1 MKNLKFSGK
10 KVFFKK
16 ILIYF
21 SFYFFLPKDLVCQFR
36 KFKEINKIKCKNIID
51 IGANVGNWT
60 LLYSSL
66 FRSCNF
72 FLIEANQSHSQPIKL
87 ISKYFY
93 IGALYSKVTKKIFFH
108 TNKYSGTGNSFYKE
122 NTKIRFQKKTL
133 FTNTLDNVIKK
144 IFNKKKYDLIKID
157 TQGSELDILKGAK
170 RTLKKTKMIII
181 EVNIF
186 KYNQNKIEYYD
197 IFKFL
202 DKKGF
207 KFQNILNESYKSEQL
222 ISIDCLFLKK

>member
-1 MKNLKFSGK
+1 MKNLEFLSK
-10 KVFFKK
+10 KIFLKK

-21 SFYFFLPKDLVCQFR
+21 SLYFFLPKDLVCQFK
-36 KFKEINKIKCKNIID
+36 KFKEVNKNKCKNIID

-60 LLYSSL
+60 LLYMSL
-66 FRSCNF
+66 FKNCNF
-72 FLIEANQSHSQPIKL
+72 FLIEADHSHGRSIKL

-93 IGALYSKVTKKIFFH
+93 LGALYSKAIKKVFFF

-122 NTKIRFQKKTL
+122 NTSIKFKKKFL
-133 FTNTLDNVIKK
+133 FTNTLDK
-144 IFNKKKYDLIKID
+144 ITKNFFYKKKYDIIKID
-157 TQGSELDILKGAK
+157 TQGSELDILNGAN

-181 EVNIF
+181 EINIF
-186 KYNQNKIEYYD
+186 KYNQNKVEYYD

-207 KFQNILNESYKSEQL
+207 KFKNILNESYKLEQL
-222 ISIDCLFLKK
+222 NSIDCLFSKK